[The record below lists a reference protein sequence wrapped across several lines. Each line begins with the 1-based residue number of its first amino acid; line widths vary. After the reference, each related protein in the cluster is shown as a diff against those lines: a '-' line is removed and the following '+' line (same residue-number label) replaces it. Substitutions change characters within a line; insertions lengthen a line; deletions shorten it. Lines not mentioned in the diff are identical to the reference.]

1 MSFAQAMKHWGN
13 HRKDRFRQQCGFH
26 FNGTGIKSGAAL
38 VEETAE
44 GYYVAD
50 YETREKLS
58 EMFIEYNDS
67 VDAYEEIEKQRPN
80 TRLCILSD
88 KGLLVAE

>member
-1 MSFAQAMKHWGN
+1 MSYTQAMKHWGN
-13 HRKDRFRQQCGFH
+13 HRKDRFRQECGFH
-26 FNGTGIKSGAAL
+26 FGNTGIKSETAL
-38 VEETAE
+38 AEESAE

-58 EMFIEYNDS
+58 KIFTEYNNS
-67 VDAYEEIEKQRPN
+67 VDAYIKIEKQRPN

-88 KGLLVAE
+88 KGLLVAK